1 MSVTQF
7 YRRGDI
13 EYKSIL
19 NFVLF
24 VERPDLVPIVN
35 SPTVFSPR
43 ELTQLVF
50 DASTSYD
57 P

>member
-43 ELTQLVF
+43 ELTTLVL

>member
-1 MSVTQF
+1 MSVIQF

-43 ELTQLVF
+43 ELTTLVL